1 MPTVYIIAG
10 CNGAGKTTFANRYL
24 PKCSERIEFVNADMI
39 AKGLSPF
46 NPAAFALEAGKIM
59 LNRLRELS
67 SCNADFGLETTL
79 SGRTYLLRFREWRA
93 QGYFLKLFFLWIQ
106 SPAEARLRIDERVK
120 KKGHDIQQA
129 TVQRRYV
136 RGLANLFEVYWD
148 EVDEIYILDNSNLF
162 PNVVA
167 SRQAGESLSI
177 YDSVVFSKMKS
188 LGVSR

>member
-10 CNGAGKTTFANRYL
+10 CNGAGKTTFANSYL
-24 PKCSERIEFVNADMI
+24 PKCAERIEFVNAVLI

-46 NPAAFALEAGKIM
+46 NPAAVALEAGKIM
-59 LNRLRELS
+59 LGRLRELS
-67 SCNADFGLETTL
+67 SGNVAFGLETTL
-79 SGRTYLLRFREWRA
+79 SGRTYLLRFREWKE

-120 KKGHDIQQA
+120 KKGHDIPQA

-136 RGLANLFEVYWD
+136 RGLTNLFEVYWAV
-148 EVDEIYILDNSNLF
+148 VDEIFIVDNSNMF

-167 SRQAGESLSI
+167 SR
-177 YDSVVFSKMKS
+177 
-188 LGVSR
+188 